1 MAFYATL
8 SIFCF
13 FLVFSSQR
21 ICNYGFLRL
30 FLIVWDKLKSEGT
43 NLGIYGE
50 NPSSVIKEKVNFKRL
65 LRTGI

>member
-8 SIFCF
+8 SIFLF
-13 FLVFSSQR
+13 FKVFSSQR

-30 FLIVWDKLKSEGT
+30 FLSVWDKLKNEGT
-43 NLGIYGE
+43 NIEIYRE